1 MSKIEKMQVPLKE
14 AESFGDAIRH
24 LREVEGLMAGDTMV
38 ITDRTTLA
46 PYECVYVSATGSSV
60 TIDLPKER
68 KIINK
73 NDILLDENGFFCVRR
88 AMLKK

>member
-1 MSKIEKMQVPLKE
+1 MEKLRAPPKE
-14 AESFGDAIRH
+14 AELFGDAIRH
-24 LREVEGLMAGDTMV
+24 LREVEGLKAGDTVV

-73 NDILLDENGFFCVRR
+73 NDILLDENGFFCIRHGR
-88 AMLKK
+88 LKK